1 MFFWL
6 FGKSN
11 KKDEPTKQSLP
22 GTEVYY
28 HPHLLEELLADH
40 VDLLKLFGKIDT
52 AYKKGDTKLTIET
65 LNEFSNELRMH
76 LLIENTKLY
85 IYLRHSLA
93 DMPEQA
99 KIARVFQQEMRGIG
113 KVLNEFVTKFSV
125 DSWTDEERE
134 AFGEQLANI
143 GGILVQRIE
152 TEEETL
158 YPLYNEPNHFQ

>member
-28 HPHLLEELLADH
+28 HPNLLEELLSDH
-40 VDLLKLFGKIDT
+40 VDLLKLFGKIEA
-52 AYKKGDTKLTIET
+52 AYKKNDTKLTIKT

-85 IYLRHSLA
+85 IYLRHSLTN
-93 DMPEQA
+93 MPEQA
-99 KIARVFQQEMRGIG
+99 KMAREFQQEMRGIG

-125 DSWTDEERE
+125 ETWSDEERE
-134 AFGEQLANI
+134 EFGRRLADI
-143 GGILVQRIE
+143 GGILVHRIE

-158 YPLYNEPNHFQ
+158 YPLYKEPNHFQ